1 VALTSSLIRSAA
13 EAAFRPE
20 WPGESGV
27 RNNVIGDGMFNIDT
41 GVTKDFS
48 VGERT
53 RVEFSWQAFNATNSV
68 RYDVRG
74 AQPFALLRPVTIRQI
89 CWNYHHASIHAVR
102 IAIRVLMEQSGGLSR
117 TAATR

>member
-1 VALTSSLIRSAA
+1 
-13 EAAFRPE
+13 
-20 WPGESGV
+20 
-27 RNNVIGDGMFNIDT
+27 MFNIDN

-53 RVEFSWQAFNATNSV
+53 RVVFSWQAFNATNSV

-102 IAIRVLMEQSGGLSR
+102 IAIRVLIKQIRGFAREEVSPWTDTADTTFSGT
-117 TAATR
+117 TANRRNDRNCRPRLKSLVTS